1 MEQGTGVAVVTVN
14 YNTAALVSLLIWSL
28 YRVLAPGTLDQVVV
42 VDNGSGDGSVDLLS
56 GLADAGLC
64 WLVANSD
71 NRQHG
76 PGLNQGLSHLA
87 RRALL
92 TGHAPAWVWVL
103 DSDCAVARPDA
114 LEAALRSAGGTQAA
128 VVGESQPDP
137 WHGTERFGTHCLLID
152 PARTWRDPLALFE
165 AGGDPS
171 FAFLSSCRAAGLP
184 LAEFG
189 FLRDGYVI
197 HRGRGTLA
205 RLVESQETS
214 NPLYSWALGHHEA
227 HFGEVDGA
235 AERYER
241 LTARFRA
248 EVPRIGAATLI
259 AACTS
264 GQLIQPR
271 GKLPEHRC
279 QAVPP

>member
-1 MEQGTGVAVVTVN
+1 MGPGTGVAVVTVN

-28 YRVLAPGTLDQVVV
+28 YRVLAAGTLDRVVV
-42 VDNGSGDGSVDLLS
+42 VDNGSGDGSAELLS

-64 WLVANSD
+64 SLVANGD

-76 PGLNQGLSHLA
+76 PGLSQGLSFLA
-87 RRALL
+87 EQASL
-92 TGHAPAWVWVL
+92 TGRAPAWVWVL
-103 DSDCAVARPDA
+103 DSDCVVARPDA
-114 LEAALRSAGGTQAA
+114 LEAALHAARTARAA

-137 WHGTERFGTHCLLID
+137 WHETDRFGTHCLLVD
-152 PARTWRDPLALFE
+152 PARTWRDPLAPFE

-171 FAFLSSCRAAGLP
+171 FAFLSSCRAVGLR

-189 FLRDGYVI
+189 FLADGYVI

-205 RLVESQETS
+205 RLMESQEAS

-248 EVPRIGAATLI
+248 EVPSIDAATLV
-259 AACTS
+259 AGCTCAGS
-264 GQLIQPR
+264 ATRRRTRRR
-271 GKLPEHRC
+271 GPGG
-279 QAVPP
+279 